1 MKEVLGIQLNNCTAK
16 EAMETVIKYMG
27 EEQLQVVEMATVD
40 GLMSVMEREDSGESI
55 KNFDLILAGDTAVL
69 ETAGIADKQLLR
81 ETKEQ
86 TFLKLFLQFLH
97 KNHKRIYLLGE
108 NEEDCTRY
116 YEYFMHRYPG
126 CQIVGVAKVSAKDP
140 ADDMVVNA
148 INGSECDCIL
158 SRLPAS
164 LQEDFIIR
172 NQRQLNARVWL
183 GVGKNPLP
191 GEKNTSPMMRMG
203 DFILRHIF
211 KKEITK
217 RKKNMEKNLE
227 KSE

>member
-16 EAMETVIKYMG
+16 GAMEAVLKYME

-55 KNFDLILAGDTAVL
+55 KNFDLILAGDTTVL
-69 ETAGIADKQLLR
+69 ESSGLESRQLFK

-86 TFLKLFLQFLH
+86 TFLKLFFQFLH
-97 KNHKRIYLLGE
+97 KNHKRVYFLGE
-108 NEEDCTRY
+108 KEEECTKY
-116 YEYFMHRYPG
+116 YEYFMQRYSG
-126 CQIVGVAKVSAKDP
+126 CQIVGVAKVSAQDP

-158 SRLPAS
+158 SKLPS
-164 LQEDFIIR
+164 PLQEDFIIR
-172 NQRQLNARVWL
+172 NQRLLNARVWL

-191 GEKNTSPMMRMG
+191 GEKNTTVMAKFG
-203 DFILRHIF
+203 DFILRHLF
-211 KKEITK
+211 KKEIAK
-217 RKKNMEKNLE
+217 RKKNIEKENDQ
-227 KSE
+227 